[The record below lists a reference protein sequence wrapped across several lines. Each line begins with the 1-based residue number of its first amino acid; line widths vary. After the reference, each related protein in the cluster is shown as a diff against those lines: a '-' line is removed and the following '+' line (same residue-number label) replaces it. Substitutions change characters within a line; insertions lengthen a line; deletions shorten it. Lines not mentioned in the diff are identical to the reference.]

1 MTRHDNPTTEEKKRQ
16 VRREEKKGRVQIM
29 GINYNRIA
37 QIATLSRNID
47 KDGITWSNEL
57 NIISWNNG
65 VPVFD
70 IREWDE
76 SHNKCRL
83 GVKLSADE
91 MKQLVNGFSKYAKE
105 VELI

>member
-1 MTRHDNPTTEEKKRQ
+1 
-16 VRREEKKGRVQIM
+16 M

-37 QIATLSRNID
+37 QVATLSRNID
-47 KDGITWSNEL
+47 KDGITWINEL

-65 VPVFD
+65 RPVFD

-76 SHNKCRL
+76 SHNKCRI
-83 GVKLSADE
+83 GVKLDSDE
-91 MKQLVNGFSKYAKE
+91 MKQLVDGFSKYAKE